1 MRKDTARPVMWALAV
16 LCVYGGILVAVH
28 SVSEVNRYI
37 KELLA
42 RELVLS
48 GMQVRGEISNYKQ
61 YPSGHCYFTL
71 KDASSALKCVM
82 FRSRAQYLRFR
93 PENGMQVVAGGT
105 LSVYE
110 RDGVYQLYVETLLP
124 EGTGDL
130 AFAFEMLKKKLSS
143 EGLFAQDRKRPLP
156 AFPKRIGVVTS
167 SAGAVLRDIY
177 RVSKRRWP
185 SVQLVLYPVQVQ
197 GEEAAGQI
205 ARGIDFFSRKYP
217 VDVVIAGRGGGSME
231 DLWAFNE
238 EVVVRAIAASKVPVI
253 SAVGHETDFT
263 LADFAADVRAATPSQ
278 AAELAVPDRSEVR
291 RQVQAL
297 TGQLTR
303 QMQKEI
309 ADRRWKLETLLG
321 SRCLR
326 NPQFLLAE
334 RRQRLDYLLE
344 SMLGQVRQG
353 LQGKKHRLELLLNRL
368 AAINPTAVL
377 TRGFALVAKGDKIV
391 SSVHDVAPEEELI
404 LTLADGSLK
413 VRTLEKTVGKGDS

>member
-1 MRKDTARPVMWALAV
+1 MRALAV

-42 RELVLS
+42 REPVLS

-82 FRSRAQYLRFR
+82 FRSRAQYLRFK
-93 PENGMQVVAGGT
+93 PENGMQVVAGGS

-110 RDGVYQLYVETLLP
+110 RDGVYQLYVDSLMP

-130 AFAFEMLKKKLSS
+130 AVAFEQLKKKLSA
-143 EGLFAQDRKRPLP
+143 EGLFAEERKRLLP
-156 AFPKRIGVVTS
+156 AFPQKIGVVTS

-185 SVQLVLYPVQVQ
+185 AVQLVLYPVQVQ
-197 GEEAAGQI
+197 GAEAAGQI
-205 ARGIDFFSRKYP
+205 ARGIEFFSRTYP
-217 VDVVIAGRGGGSME
+217 VDVIIAGRGGGSME

-238 EVVVRAIAASKVPVI
+238 EVVVRAIAAAQVPLI
-253 SAVGHETDFT
+253 SAVGHETDYT

-278 AAELAVPDRSEVR
+278 AAELAVPDRAEVR
-291 RQVQAL
+291 RQVLAL
-297 TGQLTR
+297 KAQLTR

-309 ADRRWKLETLLG
+309 ADRYWRLENLLA
-321 SRCLR
+321 SRALR
-326 NPQFLLAE
+326 NPQQLLSE
-334 RRQRLDYLLE
+334 KRQRLDYLLE
-344 SMLGQVRQG
+344 NLQAQLSLG
-353 LQGKKHRLELLLNRL
+353 LQGKKHRLDILLNRL

-377 TRGFALVAKGDKIV
+377 RRGFALAVKGDKIV
-391 SSVHDVAPEEELI
+391 SSVHDVALDDELM
-404 LTLADGSLK
+404 LTLADGTLK
-413 VRTLEKTVGKGDS
+413 VRTLDKS

>member
-1 MRKDTARPVMWALAV
+1 MRALAV

-42 RELVLS
+42 REPVLS

-82 FRSRAQYLRFR
+82 FRSRAQYLRFK
-93 PENGMQVVAGGT
+93 PENGMQVVAGGS

-110 RDGVYQLYVETLLP
+110 RDGVYQLYVDSLMP

-130 AFAFEMLKKKLSS
+130 AVAFEQLKKKLSA
-143 EGLFAQDRKRPLP
+143 EGLFAEERKRLLP
-156 AFPKRIGVVTS
+156 AFPQKIGVVTS

-185 SVQLVLYPVQVQ
+185 AVQLVLYPVQVQ
-197 GEEAAGQI
+197 GTEAAGQI
-205 ARGIDFFSRKYP
+205 ARGIEFFSRTYP
-217 VDVVIAGRGGGSME
+217 VDVIIAGRGGGSME

-238 EVVVRAIAASKVPVI
+238 EVVVRAIAAAQVPLI
-253 SAVGHETDFT
+253 SAVGHETDYT

-278 AAELAVPDRSEVR
+278 AAELAVPDRAEVR
-291 RQVQAL
+291 RQVLAL
-297 TGQLTR
+297 KAQLTR

-309 ADRRWKLETLLG
+309 ADRRWRLENLLA
-321 SRCLR
+321 SRALR
-326 NPQFLLAE
+326 NPQQLLSE
-334 RRQRLDYLLE
+334 KRQRLDYLLE
-344 SMLGQVRQG
+344 NLQAQLSLG
-353 LQGKKHRLELLLNRL
+353 LQGKKHRLDILLNRL

-377 TRGFALVAKGDKIV
+377 RRGFALAVKGDKIV
-391 SSVHDVAPEEELI
+391 SSVHDVALDDELM
-404 LTLADGSLK
+404 LTLADGTLK
-413 VRTLEKTVGKGDS
+413 VRTLDKS

>member
-1 MRKDTARPVMWALAV
+1 M
-16 LCVYGGILVAVH
+16 AVH

-42 RELVLS
+42 REPVLS

-82 FRSRAQYLRFR
+82 FRSRAQYLRFK
-93 PENGMQVVAGGT
+93 PENGMQVVAGGS

-110 RDGVYQLYVETLLP
+110 RDGVYQLYVDSLMP

-130 AFAFEMLKKKLSS
+130 AVAFEQLKKKLSA
-143 EGLFAQDRKRPLP
+143 EGLFAEERKRPLP
-156 AFPKRIGVVTS
+156 AFPQKIGVVTS

-185 SVQLVLYPVQVQ
+185 AVQLVLYPVQVQ
-197 GEEAAGQI
+197 GTEAAGQI
-205 ARGIDFFSRKYP
+205 ARGIEFFSRTYP
-217 VDVVIAGRGGGSME
+217 VDVIIAGRGGGSME

-238 EVVVRAIAASKVPVI
+238 EVVVRAIAAAQVPLI
-253 SAVGHETDFT
+253 SAVGHETDYT

-278 AAELAVPDRSEVR
+278 AAELAVPDRAEVR
-291 RQVQAL
+291 RQVLAL
-297 TGQLTR
+297 KAQLTR

-309 ADRRWKLETLLG
+309 ADRRWRLENLLA
-321 SRCLR
+321 SRALR
-326 NPQFLLAE
+326 NPQQLLSE
-334 RRQRLDYLLE
+334 KRQRLDYLLE
-344 SMLGQVRQG
+344 NLQAQLSLG
-353 LQGKKHRLELLLNRL
+353 LQGKKHRLDILLNRL

-377 TRGFALVAKGDKIV
+377 RRGFALAVKGDKIV
-391 SSVHDVAPEEELI
+391 SSVHDVALDDELM
-404 LTLADGSLK
+404 LTLADGTLK
-413 VRTLEKTVGKGDS
+413 VRTLDKS

>member
-1 MRKDTARPVMWALAV
+1 MRALAV

-42 RELVLS
+42 REPVLS

-82 FRSRAQYLRFR
+82 FRSRAQYLRFK
-93 PENGMQVVAGGT
+93 PENGMQVVAGGS

-110 RDGVYQLYVETLLP
+110 RDGVYQLYVDSLMP

-130 AFAFEMLKKKLSS
+130 AVAFEQLKKKLSA
-143 EGLFAQDRKRPLP
+143 EGLFAEERKRPLP
-156 AFPKRIGVVTS
+156 AFPQKIGVVTS

-185 SVQLVLYPVQVQ
+185 AVQLVLYPVQVQ
-197 GEEAAGQI
+197 GTEAAGQI
-205 ARGIDFFSRKYP
+205 ARGIEFFSRTYP
-217 VDVVIAGRGGGSME
+217 VDVIIAGRGGGSME

-238 EVVVRAIAASKVPVI
+238 EVVVRAIAAAQVPLI
-253 SAVGHETDFT
+253 SAVGHETDYT

-278 AAELAVPDRSEVR
+278 AAELAVPDRAEVR
-291 RQVQAL
+291 RQVLAL
-297 TGQLTR
+297 KAQLTR

-309 ADRRWKLETLLG
+309 ADRYWRLENLLA
-321 SRCLR
+321 SRALR
-326 NPQFLLAE
+326 NPQQLLSE
-334 RRQRLDYLLE
+334 KRQRLDYLLE
-344 SMLGQVRQG
+344 NLQAQLSLG
-353 LQGKKHRLELLLNRL
+353 LQGKKHRLDILLNRL

-377 TRGFALVAKGDKIV
+377 RRGFALAVKGDKIV
-391 SSVHDVAPEEELI
+391 SSVHDVALDDELM
-404 LTLADGSLK
+404 LTLADGTLK
-413 VRTLEKTVGKGDS
+413 VRTLDKS